1 MLPKVETVLRAI
13 RVKVRLAPSRVAL
26 LAAALGLPAACVG
39 AAENSFAQN
48 WVATWTTA
56 NTDPANSLIQ
66 SIAKTN
72 HEVYEVG
79 NQTIRE
85 MVRTTVGGRAIRIR
99 LSNAYGTEPVTMDAV
114 YAGLQKEGATLQPG
128 SNHAVTFSGKSS
140 ITLREGGDALSDE
153 IPLTVTPQQNIAISL
168 YASKPTGPAT
178 GHRYSL
184 QTNYLSESG
193 NFAAEENSQQ
203 FTKPVGAWFFLAE
216 VDVLAAKNVGG
227 AIVAL
232 GDSITDG
239 ASTKSDTYMRWTDVL
254 ARRFSENKRSS
265 RTFSV
270 LNAGIGGNRVLSSSP
285 CFGENALARL
295 DRDVFSHAGVR
306 YVILFEGT
314 NDIGQPDTK
323 APPLW
328 APCLALKHVSAD
340 EIIAGYQQIIAQVH
354 AHHLKIFGATIMPFQ
369 GFNGWTEAGEAT
381 RVAANNWIRNSH
393 AFDGVID
400 FDAALANP
408 ADHSKFAEQY
418 DSGDHLHPNPAGH
431 EAMARAIDLAL
442 FTK

>member
-1 MLPKVETVLRAI
+1 MLSEIGTVIRIGWGKFPLR
-13 RVKVRLAPSRVAL
+13 RSRVAL
-26 LAAALGLPAACVG
+26 LAAALALPATCVG

-48 WVATWTTA
+48 WVTTWTTA

-66 SIAKTN
+66 TIDKTN
-72 HEVYEVG
+72 HEVSEIG

-99 LSNAYGTEPVTMDAV
+99 LSNAFGTEPVTIDAV
-114 YAGLQKEGATLQPG
+114 YAGLQKEGAALQAG
-128 SNHAVTFSGKSS
+128 SNHAVTFSGKTA
-140 ITLREGGDALSDE
+140 ITLREGSDALSDE

-168 YASKPTGPAT
+168 YAAKSTGPAT
-178 GHRYSL
+178 GHHHSL

-193 NFAAEENSQQ
+193 NFGADESSQQ
-203 FTKPVGAWFFLAE
+203 FTKQVGAWFFLAE

-254 ARRFSENKRSS
+254 ARRFSENKRAS

-285 CFGENALARL
+285 CYGENALARL
-295 DRDVFSHAGVR
+295 NRDVFSHAGVR

-328 APCLALKHVSAD
+328 TPCLALKHVSAD
-340 EIIAGYQQIIAQVH
+340 EMIAGYQQIIAQVH
-354 AHHLKIFGATIMPFQ
+354 ARHLKIFGATIMPFQ

-381 RVAANNWIRNSH
+381 RVAANNWIRSSH

-431 EAMARAIDLAL
+431 EAMARAVDLAL
-442 FTK
+442 FRK